1 MKLFRFELQNFVNN
15 RKKAWFFHFF
25 RCRDWVLI
33 RGHTF
38 SLLTLNFCK
47 MWTNYVSRPRV
58 CFGMENNALRWL
70 KWYFRKQCTPV
81 IGEKLNSKSIK
92 NADFWWYPRL
102 VGLITGTASEDS
114 NFGCNRLNGV
124 IVEHVTAL
132 RLNYKVALINSN
144 LYMLGKVM
152 SKLIL

>member
-25 RCRDWVLI
+25 RCRDWVSI

-38 SLLTLNFCK
+38 SLLPLNFCK
-47 MWTNYVSRPRV
+47 MWTNYVSRLRV

-114 NFGCNRLNGV
+114 NFGWAGWMVCDLCVRACVRV
-124 IVEHVTAL
+124 IISRAWMMMLVM
-132 RLNYKVALINSN
+132 NSICVA
-144 LYMLGKVM
+144 G
-152 SKLIL
+152 